1 VHRKPTFDLARLMAA
16 AKEGRVNL
24 GKQRARD
31 ILLPMMGE
39 LVTCVE
45 FACAVVL
52 ALKPTDFNVT
62 KNLDGVLYDEYG
74 IRLTGTLLD
83 QFGLD
88 VDAWYVKLTMREGAW
103 GEDVFCLSLHP
114 LEAEMNCVGGRLVP
128 SNRDEPS

>member
-1 VHRKPTFDLARLMAA
+1 MQRKPIFDLAQVTAA

-31 ILLPMMGE
+31 ILLQHLDGM
-39 LVTCVE
+39 LACIE

-62 KNLDGVLYDEYG
+62 KDLEGVLYDEYG
-74 IRLTGTLLD
+74 IRLSHELLE

-88 VDAWYVKLTMREGAW
+88 IEAWYVKLTVREGSW
-103 GEDVFCLSLHP
+103 GGDVFCLSLHP
-114 LEAEMNCVGGRLVP
+114 LEEEMNCVGGRLVP
-128 SNRDEPS
+128 TTRDEP